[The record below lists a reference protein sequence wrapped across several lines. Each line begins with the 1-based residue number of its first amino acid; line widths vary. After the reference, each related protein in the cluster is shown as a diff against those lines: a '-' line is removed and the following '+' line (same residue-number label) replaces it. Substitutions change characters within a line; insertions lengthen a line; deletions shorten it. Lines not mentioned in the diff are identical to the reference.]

1 MSRTVDE
8 QLKRRPIDEARVS
21 AIESNLRQEIRSAR
35 LKEIRCAYVI
45 TQTTLA
51 QQLHVSQN
59 RVSRIERGDIDKTQV
74 ETLRRYSEALGGEL
88 TVEATFGRND
98 TFSLANN
105 GCFHAA
111 PGVSRKPQVHQ
122 AVQADLLL
130 CSLDHDGTVQLRQD
144 A

>member
-1 MSRTVDE
+1 MSRTLDE
-8 QLKRRPIDEARVS
+8 QLKRRPVDDARVS
-21 AIESNLRQEIRSAR
+21 AIESTFRQEIRAVR
-35 LKEIRCAYVI
+35 LKEIRSTYAI

-74 ETLRRYSEALGGEL
+74 ETLRRYIEALGGEL

-105 GCFHAA
+105 GCFHTA
-111 PGVSRKPQVHQ
+111 PGTRRIPQ
-122 AVQADLLL
+122 AA
-130 CSLDHDGTVQLRQD
+130 SSPGRSS
-144 A
+144 

>member
-1 MSRTVDE
+1 MSRTLDE

-35 LKEIRCAYVI
+35 LKEIRSARLKEIRCAYAI

-74 ETLRRYSEALGGEL
+74 ETLRRYIEALGGEL
-88 TVEATFGRND
+88 TVEATFGAERYVL
-98 TFSLANN
+98 T
-105 GCFHAA
+105 G
-111 PGVSRKPQVHQ
+111 K
-122 AVQADLLL
+122 
-130 CSLDHDGTVQLRQD
+130 
-144 A
+144 